1 MPKTVIEVASDYE
14 IDEIHIRL
22 FRNSLNYFVPEG
34 TPLHWAAGKGR
45 SEAIKFLVEKGS
57 KIDLVSSQGLTAVLM
72 AAVSSSLSALHCL
85 HFYISLSN
93 PVVKTLPVRCLR
105 SPRYPNLLWLLTDIC
120 TSMFCGK
127 YDFY

>member
-1 MPKTVIEVASDYE
+1 MPKIVIVVASDYE

-22 FRNSLNYFVPEG
+22 FRNRTKHFVPEG

-72 AAVSSSLSALHCL
+72 AAVSSSLPALHRL
-85 HFYISLSN
+85 HFYHLLSN
-93 PVVKTLPVRCLR
+93 RVITTFSVRYLR
-105 SPRYPNLLWLLTDIC
+105 FPRYPNVLWLLTDIC
-120 TSMFCGK
+120 T
-127 YDFY
+127 